1 MMVVVM
7 LMVVMVVMVVV
18 IVVVMLMV
26 VLMVVMLLMMLM
38 LMVLSVA
45 GNEIVCHCVDSLRY
59 LVMGA
64 QLTVRLPELPEQTV
78 NVVISHFSPPGDI

>member
-1 MMVVVM
+1 MMMVG
-7 LMVVMVVMVVV
+7 MVVMVVV

>member
-1 MMVVVM
+1 MN
-7 LMVVMVVMVVV
+7 
-18 IVVVMLMV
+18 
-26 VLMVVMLLMMLM
+26 
-38 LMVLSVA
+38 VA